1 MYYVHTTYHICSSD
15 MYYILCTQ
23 PHRKRAARSFVALM
37 ALENNARYTAK
48 MVIMM
53 QINPSRQEG

>member
-1 MYYVHTTYHICSSD
+1 MDYVLHTTI
-15 MYYILCTQ
+15 CTQ
-23 PHRKRAARSFVALM
+23 THRKRAARSFVALM

>member
-1 MYYVHTTYHICSSD
+1 MYTVHTTYG
-15 MYYILCTQ
+15 LCTTYYYV
-23 PHRKRAARSFVALM
+23 RKRIESVLPASFVALM